1 MFSKNKIISTLVLIL
16 LVSFILVGCTNKSNN
31 NKNVEFKSYDKEF
44 KEEYSEIIDDIIE
57 LTNKKMDKKEIIEN
71 INKI

>member
-31 NKNVEFKSYDKEF
+31 NKNVEFK
-44 KEEYSEIIDDIIE
+44 
-57 LTNKKMDKKEIIEN
+57 KKK
-71 INKI
+71 